1 MVHRE
6 LLEGEEAGLLM
17 IAYASIA
24 RSVQDMGL
32 EGVWDLK
39 PMLNGGEVTGIL
51 PKLPRGPE
59 FSTVMSVSHELGF
72 RDLPRIWGAVAR
84 YFL

>member
-1 MVHRE
+1 MS
-6 LLEGEEAGLLM
+6 
-17 IAYASIA
+17 AYASIA

-39 PMLNGGEVTGIL
+39 PMLNGSEVTGIL
-51 PKLPRGPE
+51 PQLPRGPE

-72 RDLPRIWGAVAR
+72 WDLPRVLGAVAGI
-84 YFL
+84 FFDCWAAF